1 MTRMTTEDL
10 DALIAEHREL
20 GIGSEWC
27 AGCDYKNHFQVWPCE
42 VYLLATEVRGARAVI
57 ELAQDLAEYVIERK
71 SSPFA
76 ITARALKV
84 LGAMA
89 HYEEGRP

>member
-1 MTRMTTEDL
+1 MTRLTTEAL
-10 DALIAEHREL
+10 DALLSEHERYDEDSPQCL
-20 GIGSEWC
+20 CGER
-27 AGCDYKNHFQVWPCE
+27 WPCAT
-42 VYLLATEVRGARAVI
+42 YLLASEVRDARAVI